1 MTRHS
6 PQDLGLRPWPSLRAD
21 RPLVLVPVGSVEQH
35 GPHLPLATDAIVAAA
50 VAREAARVLAARGAQ
65 VVVAP
70 TAAYGA
76 SGEHEGFPGTMSIG
90 HEALHAVLVE
100 LGRSACRWAAGVV
113 FVNGHGGNV
122 PTLKK
127 AVELLRYEGR
137 AVAWT
142 SCDLPGAD
150 AHAGR
155 TETSLLLNLTPDV
168 VVVDDIEAGCTTPVT
183 ELMPR
188 LRAEGVAAVAPN
200 GVLGDPRGSTAEEG
214 ARLFALLV
222 DLLVAELTTLEVV
235 GAGRLSSV
243 AADAAVARSEA
254 AP

>member
-6 PQDLGLRPWPSLRAD
+6 PQDLGLRAWPSLRSD

-35 GPHLPLATDAIVAAA
+35 GPHLPLVTDAIVASA
-50 VAREAARVLAARGAQ
+50 VAREAARVLAARGVQ

-70 TAAYGA
+70 TAAYSA

-155 TETSLLLNLTPDV
+155 TETSLLLDLTPDV
-168 VVVDDIEAGCTTPVT
+168 VVVDDIEAGCTTPVS

-214 ARLFALLV
+214 ARLFAELV
-222 DLLVAELTTLEVV
+222 DRLVEELTTLEVV

-243 AADAAVARSEA
+243 ASDDALACSVV
-254 AP
+254 P

>member
-1 MTRHS
+1 
-6 PQDLGLRPWPSLRAD
+6 
-21 RPLVLVPVGSVEQH
+21 
-35 GPHLPLATDAIVAAA
+35 
-50 VAREAARVLAARGAQ
+50 
-65 VVVAP
+65 
-70 TAAYGA
+70 
-76 SGEHEGFPGTMSIG
+76 
-90 HEALHAVLVE
+90 
-100 LGRSACRWAAGVV
+100 
-113 FVNGHGGNV
+113 
-122 PTLKK
+122 
-127 AVELLRYEGR
+127 
-137 AVAWT
+137 
-142 SCDLPGAD
+142 
-150 AHAGR
+150 
-155 TETSLLLNLTPDV
+155 LLLNLTPDV

-214 ARLFALLV
+214 ARLFAQLV

>member
-1 MTRHS
+1 
-6 PQDLGLRPWPSLRAD
+6 
-21 RPLVLVPVGSVEQH
+21 
-35 GPHLPLATDAIVAAA
+35 
-50 VAREAARVLAARGAQ
+50 
-65 VVVAP
+65 
-70 TAAYGA
+70 
-76 SGEHEGFPGTMSIG
+76 
-90 HEALHAVLVE
+90 VE

-155 TETSLLLNLTPDV
+155 TETSLLLDLTPDV
-168 VVVDDIEAGCTTPVT
+168 VVVDDIEGGCTIPVA

-200 GVLGDPRGSTAEEG
+200 GVLGDPRGSSAEEG
-214 ARLFALLV
+214 ARLFAALV
-222 DLLVAELTTLEVV
+222 DRLVAELTALEVV

-243 AADAAVARSEA
+243 LPDRVRSAAGR
-254 AP
+254 